1 MIVRLYRSNVEVGTW
16 VLPWGSQL
24 HAQTEDALDTY
35 EIKIS
40 RFDPSEDGT
49 WARVER
55 ERARVAR

>member
-1 MIVRLYRSNVEVGTW
+1 VEVGTW

-40 RFDPSEDGT
+40 RFDPTEDGVP
-49 WARVER
+49 ARAER
-55 ERARVAR
+55 ERARVMR